1 MLKLL
6 RKIQF
11 KVYFDYL
18 LKGIYAGIMI
28 AIGAVAYLAIP
39 NKVVGAFIFSVGL
52 LTVCM
57 YGMNL
62 YTGKIGYILINKL
75 NYIWELLFTLIGNF
89 IGTFIVGNLIRYTRF
104 FNYVESARNLVS
116 IKLNDIYFSN
126 LLWNYDV
133 YCC

>member
-18 LKGIYAGIMI
+18 LKGVYAGIMI
-28 AIGAVAYLAIP
+28 AIGEVAYLVIP

-62 YTGKIGYILINKL
+62 YTGKIGYIFNK
-75 NYIWELLFTLIGNF
+75 
-89 IGTFIVGNLIRYTRF
+89 
-104 FNYVESARNLVS
+104 
-116 IKLNDIYFSN
+116 
-126 LLWNYDV
+126 
-133 YCC
+133 

>member
-75 NYIWELLFTLIGNF
+75 NYI
-89 IGTFIVGNLIRYTRF
+89 
-104 FNYVESARNLVS
+104 
-116 IKLNDIYFSN
+116 
-126 LLWNYDV
+126 
-133 YCC
+133 